1 MKEKLRTLFGLV
13 PGILLLI
20 AVGYAGK
27 ITEKT
32 INAYTKT
39 HHIPF
44 PNIEYVLWAIVFG
57 IVIFNLVKC
66 SWFLEH
72 WFGRIFAPGIKTYE
86 FFLKVGIVL
95 LGSRFIF
102 GDILKLG
109 GPIIAL
115 VIIEIA
121 VSLLFMTWL
130 GRKFRLDPELVA
142 LSAMGVA
149 ICGVSA
155 IIAGQGA
162 INAKKKFATI
172 AITAI
177 LTIGALDLF
186 SYPPIGHAL
195 HLSDKVYGVWAGL
208 SVDNTAEAVATGMT
222 YSDAAGK
229 TATLVKTCRN
239 AMIGFVV
246 LGYAILWAKRGM
258 TKQVTNKGLF
268 LWQKFPKFVLGF
280 LAISLLATIAIF
292 SKGQLTSLANGS
304 RWAFLLTFAG
314 VGLSIDVREMWEQS
328 ARPFLVCALGELGVA
343 SFTLVLVLLSD
354 RPFVIGAM
362 IGICILALWYAYTK
376 RKRPAEVQP

>member
-1 MKEKLRTLFGLV
+1 MKEKLRALFVLV
-13 PGILLLI
+13 PGILLLF
-20 AVGYAGK
+20 ADGYAAK

-32 INAYTKT
+32 INAYTKA

-57 IVIFNLVKC
+57 IIVFNLVKC
-66 SWFLEH
+66 SQLLEH
-72 WFGRIFAPGIKTYE
+72 WFNRIFAPGIKTYE

-102 GDILKLG
+102 GDVLKLG

-115 VIIEIA
+115 VIIEIV

-130 GRKFRLDPELVA
+130 GQKFGLDPELTA

-162 INAKKKFATI
+162 IKAKKEVAAI
-172 AITAI
+172 AIAAI

-208 SVDNTAEAVATGMT
+208 SVDNTAEAVATGAL

-229 TATLVKTCRN
+229 MATLVKTCRN

-246 LGYAILWAKRGM
+246 LGYALLWAKRGM
-258 TKQVTNKGLF
+258 TKKITNKGAF
-268 LWQKFPKFVLGF
+268 LWEKFPKFVLGF
-280 LAISLLATIAIF
+280 LVISLLATMAVF
-292 SKGQLTSLANGS
+292 SKGQLASLANGS

-314 VGLSIDVREMWEQS
+314 VGLSIDIRGMLKQS
-328 ARPFLVCALGELGVA
+328 ARPFFVCALGELGVA
-343 SFTLVLVLLSD
+343 GFTLALVLG
-354 RPFVIGAM
+354 FNHFF
-362 IGICILALWYAYTK
+362 
-376 RKRPAEVQP
+376 

>member
-1 MKEKLRTLFGLV
+1 MKDKLRALFSLM
-13 PGILLLI
+13 PGILLLL

-27 ITEKT
+27 VTEKA
-32 INAYTKT
+32 INAYTKL
-39 HHIPF
+39 HHITF
-44 PNIEYVLWAIVFG
+44 PNIEYVLWTIVFG
-57 IVIFNLVKC
+57 LVVFNLVGLNP
-66 SWFLEH
+66 FLKDRFE
-72 WFGRIFAPGIKTYE
+72 RIFAPGIKTYE
-86 FFLKVGIVL
+86 FFLKAGIVL
-95 LGSRFIF
+95 LGSRFIL

-130 GRKFRLDPELVA
+130 GKKFGLDPELTA

-162 INAKKKFATI
+162 IKAKKEVAAI
-172 AITAI
+172 AIAAI

-195 HLSDKVYGVWAGL
+195 HLSDKVYGVWTGL
-208 SVDNTAEAVATGMT
+208 SVDNTAEAVATGT
-222 YSDAAGK
+222 LYSDAAGK

-258 TKQVTNKGLF
+258 TEKITNKGAF
-268 LWQKFPKFVLGF
+268 LWEKFPKFVLGF
-280 LAISLLATIAIF
+280 LAVSLLATMLVF
-292 SKGQLTSLANGS
+292 SKGQLVSLANGS

-314 VGLSIDVREMWEQS
+314 VGLSIDIRGMAKQS

-343 SFTLVLVLLSD
+343 GFTLALVLGFDHL
-354 RPFVIGAM
+354 F
-362 IGICILALWYAYTK
+362 
-376 RKRPAEVQP
+376 

>member
-1 MKEKLRTLFGLV
+1 MKEKLRALFGLV
-13 PGILLLI
+13 PGILLLVV
-20 AVGYAGK
+20 VGYAGK

-32 INAYTKT
+32 INAYAKA

-72 WFGRIFAPGIKTYE
+72 WFGCIFAPGIKTYE

-115 VIIEIA
+115 VIVEIA

-130 GRKFRLDPELVA
+130 GRKFGLDPELVA

-162 INAKKKFATI
+162 INAKKKFTTI

-195 HLSDKVYGVWAGL
+195 HLSDRVYGVWAGL

-246 LGYAILWAKRGM
+246 LGYAILWARRGM
-258 TKQVTNKGLF
+258 AERVTNKGLF

-280 LAISLLATIAIF
+280 LAISLLATMTVF

-314 VGLSIDVREMWEQS
+314 VGLSIDLREMWEQS

-343 SFTLVLVLLSD
+343 TYTLTLVISPLITIVATTLIAIVLVVYSKRKQLRD
-354 RPFVIGAM
+354 RP
-362 IGICILALWYAYTK
+362 
-376 RKRPAEVQP
+376 